1 MKKYSNKKAIIIG
14 YGGMGKRY
22 EVALKKLGIKIQYIC
37 DKKDIKSKQFF
48 FVKDYKEL
56 LDKNVD
62 LVCIVTDTETR
73 KKILFDFLK
82 NSKVKNFIIEKP
94 LANSLK
100 ETYQIKKYVKK
111 YKKKVLVNT
120 FRSMSENFYKIK
132 KIFKKHNEEIKSIYI
147 NSPSAGIGNM
157 GSVFFDL
164 CNYFLG
170 DQVKKI
176 YGILD
181 KTNTPNPRGK
191 KYKDP
196 GCKGFLEYKE
206 NKRVFF
212 DLSEDTAMP
221 YRFIIKSRNIEF
233 FVEEINNIYY
243 YHIRDGKMLKK
254 PNYFYL
260 FKPKKIYVKS
270 KEKFSP
276 ALQTTHT
283 IRNIFNKNYKSNL
296 GDAISVMEII
306 FGIKASSLSN
316 KIIKLPLEK
325 KYYKLNFKFA

>member
-48 FVKDYKEL
+48 FVKDYREL

-132 KIFKKHNEEIKSIYI
+132 F
-147 NSPSAGIGNM
+147 
-157 GSVFFDL
+157 
-164 CNYFLG
+164 
-170 DQVKKI
+170 
-176 YGILD
+176 
-181 KTNTPNPRGK
+181 
-191 KYKDP
+191 
-196 GCKGFLEYKE
+196 
-206 NKRVFF
+206 
-212 DLSEDTAMP
+212 
-221 YRFIIKSRNIEF
+221 
-233 FVEEINNIYY
+233 
-243 YHIRDGKMLKK
+243 
-254 PNYFYL
+254 
-260 FKPKKIYVKS
+260 
-270 KEKFSP
+270 
-276 ALQTTHT
+276 
-283 IRNIFNKNYKSNL
+283 
-296 GDAISVMEII
+296 
-306 FGIKASSLSN
+306 
-316 KIIKLPLEK
+316 
-325 KYYKLNFKFA
+325 